1 MNIVGSRSIQNPA
14 WNLIYTWVCL
24 LKLDIA
30 HNIIFCHS
38 LLGVARPSLV
48 KWPLFVYPG
57 SSWCIHYVNM
67 IYDQPDR
74 AAHTIFSLI
83 LFLHN
88 HQTNS
93 HSLSTLSCF
102 CFKISSLS
110 VNTKMLFH
118 LCLNQTS
125 NGGDIL
131 QSITVCVFWSRV
143 IPGLK
148 GWWWRAR
155 YSVTPQ
161 CWSEYQV
168 STCQQPA

>member
-1 MNIVGSRSIQNPA
+1 MSSKMDHRTQYYFLSFPARCRPPLSCQMAAICLPRVQLVYSLCEYDLWSTWPRSTQ
-14 WNLIYTWVCL
+14 Y
-24 LKLDIA
+24 
-30 HNIIFCHS
+30 S
-38 LLGVARPSLV
+38 LL
-48 KWPLFVYPG
+48 
-57 SSWCIHYVNM
+57 
-67 IYDQPDR
+67 
-74 AAHTIFSLI
+74 FSFSI
-83 LFLHN
+83 IIKQIPTH
-88 HQTNS
+88 
-93 HSLSTLSCF
+93 LSTLSCF

-110 VNTKMLFH
+110 VNTEMLFH

-155 YSVTPQ
+155 YSVTPL

>member
-1 MNIVGSRSIQNPA
+1 MSPA
-14 WNLIYTWVCL
+14 PLLSNGRYLFTPGPAGVFIMWIWFMINLT
-24 LKLDIA
+24 A
-30 HNIIFCHS
+30 
-38 LLGVARPSLV
+38 
-48 KWPLFVYPG
+48 
-57 SSWCIHYVNM
+57 
-67 IYDQPDR
+67 Q
-74 AAHTIFSLI
+74 HTIFSLI

-110 VNTKMLFH
+110 VNTEMLFH

-155 YSVTPQ
+155 YSVTPL

-168 STCQQPA
+168 STCQQPAYWTGKVLFYWHFYFGSVKTSSQDQEPKH